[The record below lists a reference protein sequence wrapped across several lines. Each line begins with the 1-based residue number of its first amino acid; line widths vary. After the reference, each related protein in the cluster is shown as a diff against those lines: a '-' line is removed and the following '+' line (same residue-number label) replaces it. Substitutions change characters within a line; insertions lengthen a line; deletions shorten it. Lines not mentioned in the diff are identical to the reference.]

1 MAISRPGRIAA
12 ALLGVA
18 ALAAMTIWFGIVE
31 PQRARSPVGQATG
44 PGERPAG
51 QAAQPG
57 PAPLQ
62 EVRRA
67 EPPAGAPPS
76 PPSPSPQPT
85 TPPAPARE
93 AVAPSFDV
101 VRVEPSGES
110 VIAGRAAPNATVELL
125 RDGKVH
131 ARALADAS
139 GLFAFVPPPLPPGSH
154 EIALQA
160 TAPDGARARSR
171 ESVTVAIAEGRAE
184 KPLIALTT
192 PDKPTVILSAPDAPA
207 APAEAAKAPDPK
219 LAEPARTA
227 ALPEAAKPDAG
238 GAVSPAVKPEPAPAR
253 SPSSS
258 PSLSPSSPAPPAGPR
273 PQVRVASVEAE
284 EGGRLFVTGQ
294 AAPGATVRL
303 YLNDTLIAPGGAGPD
318 GRVSFAIGRGVR
330 PGGYRVRLDDVD
342 PVSGEVRSRAEVEFR
357 MPAPLAV
364 ELPPPAP
371 PYVTNPPAPRAP
383 EGRVAAAPSPPLPA
397 LGGTGASAGSP
408 SASAPPPTAAT
419 GGTTAAKPPAFGQD
433 RTSEPNQ
440 APSPQTGRVASA
452 DAPAPP
458 APAGR
463 ELDPGTVLVPEIN
476 TAIVSR
482 GDNLWRISK
491 RVYGRGVRYT
501 VIYSANQEQIRSPR
515 LIYPGQ
521 VFVLPPEGGAKP

>member
-1 MAISRPGRIAA
+1 MAISRPGRTAA
-12 ALLGVA
+12 ALSGIA
-18 ALAAMTIWFGIVE
+18 ALAAAVIWFGILE
-31 PQRARSPVGQATG
+31 PQRARA
-44 PGERPAG
+44 PAG
-51 QAAQPG
+51 AGLDVAAKPPE
-57 PAPLQ
+57 PAA
-62 EVRRA
+62 RRA
-67 EPPAGAPPS
+67 EPPAGAPPTTA
-76 PPSPSPQPT
+76 PAT
-85 TPPAPARE
+85 TPTPLATAPPATARE

-101 VRVEPSGES
+101 VRVEPTGES
-110 VIAGRAAPNATVELL
+110 VVAGRAAPNATVELL
-125 RDGKVH
+125 RDGKVL

-160 TAPDGARARSR
+160 TTPDGARARSR
-171 ESVTVAIAEGRAE
+171 ESVTVAIAEGRTE
-184 KPLIALTT
+184 KPLVALTT
-192 PDKPTVILSAPDAPA
+192 PDKPTVVLSSPDAPA
-207 APAEAAKAPDPK
+207 PAEATKPPDTKP
-219 LAEPARTA
+219 AEPARTA
-227 ALPEAAKPDAG
+227 ALPEAARPDAG
-238 GAVSPAVKPEPAPAR
+238 SAAKPATGPVAAPPPAPA
-253 SPSSS
+253 P
-258 PSLSPSSPAPPAGPR
+258 PPPPAPAAGPR

-330 PGGYRVRLDDVD
+330 PGGYRVRLDEVD

-364 ELPPPAP
+364 ELPPPPP

-383 EGRVAAAPSPPLPA
+383 EGRVAAAPSPPA
-397 LGGTGASAGSP
+397 P
-408 SASAPPPTAAT
+408 SATPAPPPVAQ
-419 GGTTAAKPPAFGQD
+419 PPASAQGPASGAV
-433 RTSEPNQ
+433 TP
-440 APSPQTGRVASA
+440 PSPPPVPQPPAAAQREAPEQPSGRVASA

-458 APAGR
+458 ATGGR

-491 RVYGRGVRYT
+491 RIYGRGVRYT
-501 VIYSANQEQIRSPR
+501 VIYRANEEQIRNPR

-521 VFVLPPEGGAKP
+521 VFVLPPEGAAGARP